1 VIVWK
6 DFILDDVVGPVLL
19 DDLVR
24 YTDLK
29 VCRGKRVASS
39 AVLLKTKPSVMEDS
53 KGAQAVHIQETGQEQ
68 RPARMVG
75 LSGLD
80 FQSSTGTEAG
90 RRDGVSLTRREEEA

>member
-6 DFILDDVVGPVLL
+6 DFVLDDVAGPVLL
-19 DDLVR
+19 EELVDI
-24 YTDLK
+24 TDLK

-39 AVLLKTKPSVMEDS
+39 SIMPKTKPSVMEDS
-53 KGAQAVHIQETGQEQ
+53 TGEQAVQIQETGQEQ

-80 FQSSTGTEAG
+80 FNSSAGMEAS
-90 RRDGVSLTRREEEA
+90 RQDGVPLSRRREEA